1 VTDVTAMTAL
11 LQTFTDSKNHAQ
23 EAWSKQKLFQSA
35 VTLSQRPKKIQNP
48 LKHWAV
54 DVTAIHQTCG

>member
-11 LQTFTDSKNHAQ
+11 LQTFPDSKNHTQ
-23 EAWSKQKLFQSA
+23 YQGQYEKLFLSA

-54 DVTAIHQTCG
+54 DVTAVPQTCG